1 MVGSMVSTMAVMKV
15 VMLVGKMVC
24 AKEEQLVEL

>member
-1 MVGSMVSTMAVMKV
+1 MVGSMVSTTAVMMV
-15 VMLVGKMVC
+15 VMLVGKMAC

>member
-1 MVGSMVSTMAVMKV
+1 MVGSMVSKMAVMTV
-15 VMLVGKMVC
+15 AMLVGKMVC